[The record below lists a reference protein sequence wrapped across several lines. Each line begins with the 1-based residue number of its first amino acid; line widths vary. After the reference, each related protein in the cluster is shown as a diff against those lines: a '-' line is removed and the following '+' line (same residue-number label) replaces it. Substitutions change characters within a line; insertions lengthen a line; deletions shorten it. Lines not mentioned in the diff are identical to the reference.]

1 MKKISILGSTG
12 SIGSQALAVVEAFPE
27 RLEVVALAAGRNVE
41 KLAAQAIKH
50 RPKLISIA
58 DPEDIP
64 QLRALLG
71 DFRCEILAGDE
82 GLEAAAAHP
91 DADLVLSSL
100 VGIAGLPPTLAAL
113 EAGRDVALANK
124 ESLVAG
130 GSLVLA
136 AKERGGG
143 KLLPVDSEHSALFQC
158 IEGREEQVETL
169 VLTAAGG
176 PFREAKPEDL
186 ANVTVKEALA
196 PPNWQMGAKIT
207 VDSATMMN
215 KGLEVIEAHW
225 LFGVPYSRIEVLVH
239 PQSSVLSLVRLV
251 DGSCLAQM
259 AVPDMRQPIAYA
271 LSYPERWPSVV
282 PQLDLAKA
290 SLTFQE
296 PDPELFPAL
305 ALAREAALAGGGAPV
320 VLNAANEA
328 AVAAF
333 LAGKLSFLGI
343 CAVVEEALAKL
354 GSEKASSLEE
364 VLALDK
370 RARSLAEELAKLK

>member
-1 MKKISILGSTG
+1 M
-12 SIGSQALAVVEAFPE
+12 
-27 RLEVVALAAGRNVE
+27 ALAAGRNVE

-100 VGIAGLPPTLAAL
+100 VGIAGPPPTPAAL

-130 GSLVLA
+130 GSLILA

-169 VLTAAGG
+169 VLTASGG
-176 PFREAKPEDL
+176 PFRKAKPEDL

-196 PPNWQMGAKIT
+196 HPNWQMGAKIT

-215 KGLEVIEAHW
+215 KVEVIEAHW

-239 PQSSVLSLVRLV
+239 TLR
-251 DGSCLAQM
+251 
-259 AVPDMRQPIAYA
+259 
-271 LSYPERWPSVV
+271 
-282 PQLDLAKA
+282 
-290 SLTFQE
+290 
-296 PDPELFPAL
+296 
-305 ALAREAALAGGGAPV
+305 
-320 VLNAANEA
+320 
-328 AVAAF
+328 
-333 LAGKLSFLGI
+333 
-343 CAVVEEALAKL
+343 
-354 GSEKASSLEE
+354 ASSIPW
-364 VLALDK
+364 
-370 RARSLAEELAKLK
+370 

>member
-130 GSLVLA
+130 GSLVH
-136 AKERGGG
+136 G
-143 KLLPVDSEHSALFQC
+143 S
-158 IEGREEQVETL
+158 
-169 VLTAAGG
+169 
-176 PFREAKPEDL
+176 
-186 ANVTVKEALA
+186 
-196 PPNWQMGAKIT
+196 
-207 VDSATMMN
+207 
-215 KGLEVIEAHW
+215 KG
-225 LFGVPYSRIEVLVH
+225 
-239 PQSSVLSLVRLV
+239 
-251 DGSCLAQM
+251 
-259 AVPDMRQPIAYA
+259 
-271 LSYPERWPSVV
+271 
-282 PQLDLAKA
+282 
-290 SLTFQE
+290 
-296 PDPELFPAL
+296 
-305 ALAREAALAGGGAPV
+305 AGGGSFCLWTANTAPSSSASRAGRSRLKPLSSQPQGPFPGSKARRFSQCDCKRGV
-320 VLNAANEA
+320 GPPKLANGCKNYRGFGHNDE
-328 AVAAF
+328 
-333 LAGKLSFLGI
+333 
-343 CAVVEEALAKL
+343 
-354 GSEKASSLEE
+354 
-364 VLALDK
+364 
-370 RARSLAEELAKLK
+370 